1 MICLLAVVVGIVLV
15 KVNGKNL
22 AFTYMCQFLFI
33 YCCCIYFLLFYFYIN
48 TQCVILKKIIIYY
61 KTNEAFMIFVFIPI
75 LLFLVLYKIKSKK
88 IDSNSFE
95 CLDKK
100 QTSSINGIFVLI
112 VFFAHFIS
120 YIPNP
125 TKLDSCFIA
134 IPLFGSQLIVV
145 PFLFY
150 SGYGLME
157 SFKSKGIEYIKSI
170 PTRRFLKLFIDFA
183 IAITSFLIVQTIIG
197 TYFPFSQIL
206 LSYTA
211 WKSIGNSNWY
221 IFATFCFYFIIFV
234 SFMTFKNNKYFALL
248 FTNLLSIFYIVI
260 LYFVFNNTNHYF
272 YNTFMCLPFGMWFS
286 LYKEKIVK
294 FLSNKYTYLI
304 VLILLLVSIILLY
317 KLFYNNPFV
326 FNFISILFALTIF
339 LFTMKFQI
347 QNKFLLLLGKYTF
360 WIFILQRI
368 PMIVFKKIGIANF
381 NIFVYFVITFVV
393 TLLLAYAYNWLSE
406 KISKI
411 IWNRP
416 KK

>member
-1 MICLLAVVVGIVLV
+1 
-15 KVNGKNL
+15 
-22 AFTYMCQFLFI
+22 
-33 YCCCIYFLLFYFYIN
+33 
-48 TQCVILKKIIIYY
+48 
-61 KTNEAFMIFVFIPI
+61 MIFVFIPM

-248 FTNLLSIFYIVI
+248 FTTLLCDIF
-260 LYFVFNNTNHYF
+260 
-272 YNTFMCLPFGMWFS
+272 
-286 LYKEKIVK
+286 K
-294 FLSNKYTYLI
+294 
-304 VLILLLVSIILLY
+304 LLY
-317 KLFYNNPFV
+317 
-326 FNFISILFALTIF
+326 I
-339 LFTMKFQI
+339 
-347 QNKFLLLLGKYTF
+347 
-360 WIFILQRI
+360 
-368 PMIVFKKIGIANF
+368 
-381 NIFVYFVITFVV
+381 
-393 TLLLAYAYNWLSE
+393 
-406 KISKI
+406 
-411 IWNRP
+411 
-416 KK
+416 